1 MRSIQRALGAHE
13 VVVADCGRDALTRL
27 ATDQAFDVILC
38 DLMMGDMTG
47 MDLYAE
53 LRRRSLALAARIV
66 FMTGGVFTDGARDFL
81 VGVSNVCIEKPFD
94 LVALRAMVTARS
106 GRAAP

>member
-1 MRSIQRALGAHE
+1 
-13 VVVADCGRDALTRL
+13 
-27 ATDQAFDVILC
+27 
-38 DLMMGDMTG
+38 MMGDMTG

-53 LRRRSLALAARIV
+53 LRRRSQALAARIV

-94 LVALRAMVTARS
+94 LAALRAMVAARS
-106 GRAAP
+106 QGVAG